1 MVFLI
6 RLKRIIAFSLLCPL
20 LAIKAGALDVS
31 AHSAI
36 LYDPLSEKALFEKDA
51 DERRPMASTTKIM
64 TAVCALD
71 SCKLSD
77 IVEIKK
83 EYTLVE
89 GSSMYLKPGEQ
100 ITLEG
105 LLHGLLLLSGNDAA
119 EAIAG
124 YLAGSDKA
132 FAKRM
137 NEKARE
143 LSMDNTNFENPSGL
157 DGKNHYTTAR
167 DLARL
172 AAYAMDLSE
181 FRAIVAKK
189 QYSADT
195 RSMKNHNRLL
205 WEYDGANG
213 VKTGFTKKSGRCLV
227 SSAERNGRRLIV
239 VTLNA
244 SNDWKDHT
252 RLLDYGFSS
261 FTDTVIATEH
271 EPVLTVPVIS
281 GIADSVAVFCP
292 EEITYPL
299 ADSEKDL
306 VKREFIGRKFVYAPV
321 RAGTLYGTMR
331 FTLYGKVIK
340 ETPVYFLDSVPV
352 QEIKKPQGFF
362 EKIAN
367 FFGFW

>member
-1 MVFLI
+1 MIHV
-6 RLKRIIAFSLLCPL
+6 KRIIAVSLLLPL
-20 LAIKAGALDVS
+20 LVSYAGALDVT
-31 AHSAI
+31 ARSAI
-36 LYDPLSEKALFEKDA
+36 LYDPISETALFEKDA
-51 DERRPMASTTKIM
+51 DEKRPMASTTKIM

-71 SCKLSD
+71 SCKLSQT
-77 IVEIKK
+77 IEIKK

-100 ITLEG
+100 ITMEG

-124 YLAGSDKA
+124 YLSGSNAA

-143 LSMDNTNFENPSGL
+143 LALTNTNFENPSGL

-172 AAYAMDLSE
+172 AAYAMDIPE
-181 FRAIVAKK
+181 FRAITAKK
-189 QYSADT
+189 QYSTGT

-205 WEYDGANG
+205 WEYAGADG

-227 SSAERNGRRLIV
+227 SSAEQNGRRLIV

-244 SNDWKDHT
+244 PNDWRDHKT
-252 RLLDYGFSS
+252 LLNYGFSAY
-261 FTDTVIATEH
+261 TDTVVATEH
-271 EPVLTVPVIS
+271 EAVLSVPVIS

-299 ADSEKDL
+299 TDSEKEL
-306 VKREFIGRKFVYAPV
+306 VKREFLGRKFAYAPV

-352 QEIKKPQGFF
+352 QETQKPHGFF
-362 EKIAN
+362 AKIAN